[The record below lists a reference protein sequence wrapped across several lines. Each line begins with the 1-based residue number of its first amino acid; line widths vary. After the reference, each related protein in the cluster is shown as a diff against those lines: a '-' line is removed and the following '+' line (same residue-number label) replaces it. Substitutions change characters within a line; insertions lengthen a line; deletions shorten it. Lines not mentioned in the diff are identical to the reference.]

1 MFGALSLFF
10 WLIILL
16 LCGFDSLDK
25 NREKNKLRKDAQKK
39 GYAYYWANGKMY
51 HTASNKQCYSLADDD
66 NDMILYEVGTGV
78 RLCNASEVA
87 RQRENLIYEKRKKQK
102 ETLEKFNQLPEADKN
117 KIRTKIAVTK
127 KEKRKNKIN
136 SKIKDLQ
143 NSLTGTI
150 FMALL
155 GGATFIMIGFQNGFE
170 SFLIKFIAGYLTL
183 SVTICAILYFQIK
196 KMKEDHKEELR

>member
-102 ETLEKFNQLPEADKN
+102 ETLEKFNQLPEVDKN

-127 KEKRKNKIN
+127 KEKRKNELE
-136 SKIKDLQ
+136 IKYKNAKDIFQATVFVVVLGSAAIFGVATQ
-143 NSLTGTI
+143 NGIDSDDIRFLTI
-150 FMALL
+150 S
-155 GGATFIMIGFQNGFE
+155 IMITVVFC
-170 SFLIKFIAGYLTL
+170 LIPYI
-183 SVTICAILYFQIK
+183 SMK
-196 KMKEDHKEELR
+196 KAKKEYEEGLR